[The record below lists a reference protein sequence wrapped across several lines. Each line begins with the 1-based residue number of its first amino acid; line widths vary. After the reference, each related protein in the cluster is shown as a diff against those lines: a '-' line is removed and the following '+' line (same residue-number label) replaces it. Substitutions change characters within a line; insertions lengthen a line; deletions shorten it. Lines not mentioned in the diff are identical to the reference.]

1 MFRGIAQNY
10 AKGVDME
17 FARYFSEVSPTF
29 LGIIVG
35 SLFTVVGVI
44 LTNVSNTR
52 RLRLQHEHERNLE
65 SKERDATMRRE
76 TYLGAIEAI
85 SAGMVAV
92 GRFGEYHFPPHEL
105 MAAYTNK
112 SPAIAKVMMVGKNE
126 LLKAVANFNSELTGT
141 FIRLTSK
148 RQNLH
153 MVMERTAALEKE
165 MQSSTAELH
174 RIQALVNEERVR
186 TEDADDQLQLRY
198 DEERQHH
205 EQLVEKQQELWNWQ
219 FQEQMNLVKQSL
231 KEVERLDGLLTPVI
245 GLMREELEL
254 PFDQEAYNQILA
266 ENHQKQLAF
275 LDSFMQEQSEL
286 MQEE

>member
-1 MFRGIAQNY
+1 
-10 AKGVDME
+10 ME

-29 LGIIVG
+29 LGIVVG

-52 RLRLQHEHERNLE
+52 RLRLQHEHERALD

-92 GRFGEYHFPPHEL
+92 GRFGEYHFSPHEL
-105 MAAYTNK
+105 MEAYTNK
-112 SPAIAKVMMVGKNE
+112 SPAIAKVMMIGRNDT
-126 LLKAVANFNSELTGT
+126 LKAIANFSSELTGT

-153 MVMERTAALEKE
+153 MVMERSAALDEE
-165 MQSSTAELH
+165 IQDSNAEL
-174 RIQALVNEERVR
+174 ER
-186 TEDADDQLQLRY
+186 LQLLNEQHARQE
-198 DEERQHH
+198 DGEDKLVDRIKEEKKRN
-205 EQLVEKQQELWNWQ
+205 EQLIARREELWNWQ
-219 FQEQMNLVKQSL
+219 YQEQMNLVRQSL
-231 KEVERLDGLLTPVI
+231 KEVERLDKLLTPVI

-254 PFDQEAYNQILA
+254 PFDQEKYNQILN

-275 LDSFMQEQSEL
+275 LDIFMQEQSEI
-286 MQEE
+286 MQAENQADSPSST